1 MFEIKLENFNG
12 PLDLLL
18 YFIKRD
24 KIDIYDIPITQ
35 ITDEYIQVIDKAKKL
50 DISIAGE
57 FLFMASML
65 LRIKTQMLLPRKIDE
80 EGFEID
86 DPRIDLVAQLIEYK
100 KFKSIAHQLKQI
112 HEDNKNIFFRS
123 DSKVVYDK
131 SNQVSDY
138 LKEVTLYDISKIFK
152 EAIDNAPTV
161 DTFKI
166 YKEIVSLKKQK
177 IFIISLFIDKDI
189 LSLKKLV
196 KRLKDKMEIIVT
208 FLALLEMIKE
218 GEIICHQ
225 KQNFDDI
232 KIKLNVV
239 KAW

>member
-1 MFEIKLENFNG
+1 MEPKKELFEKVIDYFSNQRKNRDKFINNPDDVRDLMKLGAEKARDIASKTLLKVKKAAGLIQMFEIKLENFNG

-65 LRIKTQMLLPRKIDE
+65 LRIKTQMILPRKIDE

-100 KFKSIAHQLKQI
+100 KFKRGSIQ
-112 HEDNKNIFFRS
+112 
-123 DSKVVYDK
+123 
-131 SNQVSDY
+131 
-138 LKEVTLYDISKIFK
+138 
-152 EAIDNAPTV
+152 
-161 DTFKI
+161 
-166 YKEIVSLKKQK
+166 
-177 IFIISLFIDKDI
+177 
-189 LSLKKLV
+189 
-196 KRLKDKMEIIVT
+196 M
-208 FLALLEMIKE
+208 
-218 GEIICHQ
+218 
-225 KQNFDDI
+225 
-232 KIKLNVV
+232 
-239 KAW
+239 